1 MQLNINL
8 SIYFIYFSTYY
19 SNKNYYLQTKGVTNI
34 TTSFLFFFFFIISKA
49 FKQGNKGA
57 ETNENFNSHSS
68 NETRQPL
75 ASLRGS
81 VESAGRARGPSVFPA
96 SFSMRPRARR
106 PVVVVY
112 TSLAAT
118 CHKSTSISRGATWPS
133 HFLFPNP
140 SPPPRVFQQLPT
152 LLCVIFTAS

>member
-1 MQLNINL
+1 MKI
-8 SIYFIYFSTYY
+8 STVTA
-19 SNKNYYLQTKGVTNI
+19 QTKRGNRWPVCAEASNR
-34 TTSFLFFFFFIISKA
+34 
-49 FKQGNKGA
+49 QG
-57 ETNENFNSHSS
+57 EH
-68 NETRQPL
+68 
-75 ASLRGS
+75 
-81 VESAGRARGPSVFPA
+81 VARPCFRPHFPCGPVPA
-96 SFSMRPRARR
+96 V